1 MVSPPGSRAAAEY
14 GLQSATP
21 SHANLQP
28 RLRQLIDDAAGVQSA
43 LGLAVDAADNGQ
55 IAYAMARTEAHE
67 RVLMNRMPVMGGMDT
82 AGAPQALS
90 GGVAVPIVA
99 RKQTPSTKNA
109 QPAPKPT

>member
-1 MVSPPGSRAAAEY
+1 MVAPPGSRSAAEY

-21 SHANLQP
+21 SHANLQT
-28 RLRQLIDDAAGVQSA
+28 RLRQLIDDAAGVQST
-43 LGLAVDAADNGQ
+43 LGPAVDAADNGR